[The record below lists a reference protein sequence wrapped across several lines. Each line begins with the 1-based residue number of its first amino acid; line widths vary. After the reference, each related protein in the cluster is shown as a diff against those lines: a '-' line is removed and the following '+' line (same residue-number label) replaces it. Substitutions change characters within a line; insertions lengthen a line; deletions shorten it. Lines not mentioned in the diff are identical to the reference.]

1 MNGAETQEIKS
12 LLLQT
17 DDQYR
22 ELDEQHHHLDRRLH
36 ELTEKPYLSTSEQV
50 EKVTLK
56 KRKLALKDLME
67 GMARDYSKIQ
77 GPAPQ

>member
-12 LLLQT
+12 LLLQN

-22 ELDEQHHHLDRRLH
+22 QLDLQHHQLDHRLA
-36 ELTEKPYLSTSEQV
+36 ELTEKPYLSTSEQL

-56 KRKLALKDLME
+56 KRKLALKDRME
-67 GMARDYSKIQ
+67 GIAREHAQAQ
-77 GPAPQ
+77 GRAS